1 MLGRIPRFITDGFL
15 VLLVGA
21 AAIGGAAKHP
31 DHVAVLPIAFLGTG
45 ALLLRRRLA
54 AEVLVLELALTG
66 LAVAVGD
73 HWLIPAMLVALGGYA
88 AQVDR
93 TRSLRALI
101 AAAVVIG
108 VPVLARGVGH
118 AGELVP
124 IFALFLAAWLWGENH
139 RARELERE
147 ERARSSA
154 AAERARIA
162 RELHDVVTHNVS
174 VMVVQAAAGNDVF
187 ESHPDRARDALRA
200 VEDTGRRALGELRR
214 LLDVEAG
221 DGTLPQPGLGRLDEL
236 VGQVRSAGLAVELHV
251 EGTAFPLPEGVD
263 LSAYRIVQEALTNT
277 LRHAQ
282 ASHATV
288 HVRYGTREVE
298 VEVADDGVGESTAA
312 ESGRGLLGMRERVA
326 LFGGD
331 LRVGGRPGG
340 GFAVRARIPVAAS

>member
-1 MLGRIPRFITDGFL
+1 MLGRIPRALTDGFL

-21 AAIGGAAKHP
+21 AALGGASHHGQP
-31 DHVAVLPIAFLGTG
+31 VFLPVAALATG

-54 AEVLVLELALTG
+54 AEVLALETILAA
-66 LAVAVGD
+66 LAAGFGD
-73 HWLIPAMLVALGGYA
+73 HWLIPAVLVALGSYA
-88 AQVDR
+88 ARVDR
-93 TRSLRALI
+93 ARSLRALVAVGI
-101 AAAVVIG
+101 AIGTPMVV
-108 VPVLARGVGH
+108 RSHSH

-124 IFALFLAAWLWGENH
+124 ISALFLAAWLWGENQ

-147 ERARSSA
+147 ERARSGA

-187 ESHPDRARDALRA
+187 DSHPDRARDALRA
-200 VEDTGRRALGELRR
+200 VEETGRRALGELRR

-221 DGTLPQPGLGRLDEL
+221 DGTLPQPGLARLDDL
-236 VGQVRSAGLAVELHV
+236 VGQVRRAGLAVELHV

-288 HVRYGTREVE
+288 HVRYGAREVE
-298 VEVADDGVGESTAA
+298 VEVADDGVGESAPA